1 MNCLNK
7 YVIHGGKP
15 IYGEVTISG
24 AKNAAAAIIP
34 AALLVDGV
42 CRIENIP
49 NISDAALLMKILKAL
64 GADIRLV
71 NKNTV
76 DIDCSGL
83 SYKEVPYE
91 LMRKIRASYYF
102 LGSMLGRYGKARAS
116 MPGGCNFGVRP
127 IDQHIKGFNAL
138 GARVEVKSGIIHADT
153 QEHGIKGNHVY
164 LDIASVGATINI
176 MLAAVLGEGRTVIEN
191 AAKEP
196 HIVDVA
202 NFLNSMGADIKG
214 AGTSLIK
221 IDGVSGLHGGFY
233 SIIPDQIEAGT
244 YVAAVAG
251 TGGEILIKNV
261 IPKHLECIT
270 AKFQE
275 MGIYIEERGDAVL
288 VGRDKPLKNANVK
301 TMFYPGFPTDMQPQI
316 TAVLCQAEGTSIIT
330 EEVYKDSNRFKYVE
344 ELKKMGAHI
353 HVDGRIA
360 IVQGVEK
367 LTGAP
372 VKACDLRAGAAMVI
386 AGLCAQGRTDI
397 EDIYHIERGYENIVS
412 KLRGLGASIARVK
425 VSSPDE
431 GVLREV
437 LA

>member
-1 MNCLNK
+1 MTK

-15 IYGEVTISG
+15 LNGQVTISG

-49 NISDAALLMKILKAL
+49 AISDANLLLNILKSV
-64 GADIRLV
+64 GADIRFV
-71 NKNTV
+71 NSNTM

-83 SYKEVPYE
+83 KFKEAPYE
-91 LMRKIRASYYF
+91 LMAQIRASYYL
-102 LGSMLGRYGKARAS
+102 LGSMLGRFGEGKVA

-127 IDQHIKGFNAL
+127 IDQHKKGLEAL
-138 GARVEVKSGIIHADT
+138 GAEVTIKGGIIHADT
-153 QEHGIKGNHVY
+153 KGRGIKGDHVY

-176 MLAAVLGEGRTVIEN
+176 MLAAVLAKGRTVIEN
-191 AAKEP
+191 TAKEP

-202 NFLNSMGADIKG
+202 NFLNSMGADIRG
-214 AGTSLIK
+214 AGTSIIK
-221 IDGVSGLHGGFY
+221 INGVPKLHGGFY

-244 YVAAVAG
+244 YLAAVAG
-251 TGGEILIKNV
+251 AGGEVLIKNV

-270 AKFQE
+270 SKLQE
-275 MGIYIEERGDAVL
+275 MDVYIEDKGDAVL
-288 VGRDKPLKNANVK
+288 VRRDRPIKKANVK

-330 EEVYKDSNRFKYVE
+330 EEVYKDSNRFRYVE

-360 IVQGVEK
+360 VVEGVER
-367 LTGAP
+367 LSGAP
-372 VKACDLRAGAAMVI
+372 VRACDLRAGAAMVI

-397 EDIYHIERGYENIVS
+397 SDIYHIERGYEDIVG
-412 KLRGLGASIARVK
+412 KLRGLGADIIRISGRNPEK
-425 VSSPDE
+425 E
-431 GVLREV
+431 GLITN

>member
-1 MNCLNK
+1 MNK

-15 IYGEVTISG
+15 LNGEVTISG

-49 NISDAALLMKILKAL
+49 NISDASLLMKILKAL

-83 SYKEVPYE
+83 SFNEAPYE

-102 LGSMLGRYGKARAS
+102 LGSMLGRFGKARAS

-138 GARVEVKSGIIHADT
+138 GAEVEIRSGIICADT
-153 QEHGIKGNHVY
+153 QEHGVIADHVY

-176 MLAAVLGEGRTVIEN
+176 MLAAVLAEGRTVIEN

-221 IDGVSGLHGGFY
+221 VDGVSKLHGGFY

-244 YVAAVAG
+244 YIATVAG
-251 TGGEILIKNV
+251 TGGELLIKNV

-275 MGIYIEERGDAVL
+275 MGVYIEERGDAVF
-288 VGRDKPLKNANVK
+288 VRRDKPIKTANVK

-360 IVQGVEK
+360 VVQGVEK
-367 LTGAP
+367 LSGAP
-372 VKACDLRAGAAMVI
+372 IKACDLRAGAAMVI

-412 KLRGLGASIARVK
+412 KLRGLGARIAKVK
-425 VSSPDE
+425 ERSRDE
-431 GVLREV
+431 EVLREG